1 MGKVPVGV
9 SSSIYRL
16 LYLCGMCEVY
26 NTEKG
31 SEPAFAWRESGKPFR
46 EPPLPQ
52 FTRPRFEPR
61 SPRPQ
66 QSSFNTTNALANYTE
81 AGFSSNSPLKCKQ
94 LCENS
99 RKPLANITRNLLL
112 LIANRKIL
120 EELQL
125 KKLQLK
131 QGVAAT
137 LNSPPVTLLPVTG
150 TMTPEV
156 HMMSSSQR
164 AALQHAH
171 SLSFG
176 FFITQDS
183 SFGNLIMPVL
193 PRFDTK

>member
-1 MGKVPVGV
+1 
-9 SSSIYRL
+9 
-16 LYLCGMCEVY
+16 MCRS
-26 NTEKG
+26 EKRAKKKISFIQANRENVD
-31 SEPAFAWRESGKPFR
+31 SE
-46 EPPLPQ
+46 
-52 FTRPRFEPR
+52 
-61 SPRPQ
+61 
-66 QSSFNTTNALANYTE
+66 LAND
-81 AGFSSNSPLKCKQ
+81 ND
-94 LCENS
+94 EN
-99 RKPLANITRNLLL
+99 K
-112 LIANRKIL
+112 IANRKIL

>member
-1 MGKVPVGV
+1 MPTGLKPSDISPVPSGTRSKSKRIRHDGTKVLT
-9 SSSIYRL
+9 STLNIEESKTKIAEKKADEMRL
-16 LYLCGMCEVY
+16 S
-26 NTEKG
+26 EKR
-31 SEPAFAWRESGKPFR
+31 AKKKNFF
-46 EPPLPQ
+46 Q
-52 FTRPRFEPR
+52 
-61 SPRPQ
+61 
-66 QSSFNTTNALANYTE
+66 
-81 AGFSSNSPLKCKQ
+81 
-94 LCENS
+94 
-99 RKPLANITRNLLL
+99 
-112 LIANRKIL
+112 IANRKIL

-150 TMTPEV
+150 AMTPEA
-156 HMMSSSQR
+156 HMMSSTQR

-171 SLSFG
+171 GLSFG